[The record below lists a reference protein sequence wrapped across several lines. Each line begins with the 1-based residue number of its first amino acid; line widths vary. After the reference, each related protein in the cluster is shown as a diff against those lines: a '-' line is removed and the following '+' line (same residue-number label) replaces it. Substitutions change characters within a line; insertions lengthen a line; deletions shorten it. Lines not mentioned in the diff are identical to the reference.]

1 MKNDFLK
8 LTLAESPTN
17 EVIWVNSIRV
27 ASIRIHGTGSKLV
40 CTNEVIKVN
49 ESPSDIINQLVKYSR

>member
-1 MKNDFLK
+1 MNNNFLK
-8 LTLAESPTN
+8 LTLAEPPTN
-17 EVIWVNSIRV
+17 EIIWVNSIRV

>member
-1 MKNDFLK
+1 MNNDFLK
-8 LTLAESPTN
+8 LTLAESPTK

-27 ASIRIHGTGSKLV
+27 ESIRPHGTGSILR
-40 CTNEVIKVN
+40 CTNEALKVS

>member
-8 LTLAESPTN
+8 LTLSEPPTN
-17 EVIWVNSIRV
+17 EVIWVNSIRIT
-27 ASIRIHGTGSKLV
+27 SIRQHGVGSKLM
-40 CTNEVIKVN
+40 CTHEVIKVN